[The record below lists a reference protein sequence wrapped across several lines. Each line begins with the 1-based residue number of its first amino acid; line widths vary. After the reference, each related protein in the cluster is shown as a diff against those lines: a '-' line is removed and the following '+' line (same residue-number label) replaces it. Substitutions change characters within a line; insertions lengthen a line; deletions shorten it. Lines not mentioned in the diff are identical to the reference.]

1 MCLEILIVNLHPQEE
16 TTGNIGAPSISRS
29 HSAEFETEGTHY
41 SLLIAG
47 GWNLTFHITLI
58 NTHITVTI
66 GIDLS
71 DAEMESKQPS
81 ALLAKTQAENRSLKQ
96 RISELA
102 NRELEISAEQN
113 KV

>member
-1 MCLEILIVNLHPQEE
+1 MERLPFQDLTAL
-16 TTGNIGAPSISRS
+16 SSRPKV
-29 HSAEFETEGTHY
+29 HIIP
-41 SLLIAG
+41 LLTNVE
-47 GWNLTFHITLI
+47 WNLTFHITLI

-71 DAEMESKQPS
+71 DAEMESKQLA

-102 NRELEISAEQN
+102 NRELEISSAEQN
-113 KV
+113 KVCYAILVTHILIVLPKN